1 MSTLKVNTIQTTSGG
16 SSSTPEQIQ
25 QGRAKAWVNFDGT
38 SSGTNKTIRDDFN
51 VSTVVDNASGDYT
64 VNFTTAMANNNY
76 SVACT
81 QTAANGA
88 SQAVLGVETDHA
100 TAFSTGSIRVQ
111 CIKTSSSG
119 GVDRSVCCVTVF
131 GD

>member
-25 QGRAKAWVNFDGT
+25 QGRAKAWVNFAGD

-51 VSTVVDNASGDYT
+51 VSTVADNGTGDYT
-64 VNFTTAMANNNY
+64 VNFSTAMANNNY

-81 QTAANGA
+81 TQGANGS
-88 SQAVLGVETDHA
+88 SQAVLSVETDHS
-100 TAFSTGSIRVQ
+100 TAFATNSIRVQ
-111 CIKTSSSG
+111 LVKTSSSG
-119 GVDRSVCCVTVF
+119 GVDRNVCCVIVF